1 MGVQISDPAMAELVD
16 AGACQVVQEMGHPEA
31 SVSNDVRV
39 QVPLAGPSITEATA
53 VATSAVP
60 GRQRRSSLQNF
71 LHFST
76 GLAV

>member
-1 MGVQISDPAMAELVD
+1 
-16 AGACQVVQEMGHPEA
+16 
-31 SVSNDVRV
+31 
-39 QVPLAGPSITEATA
+39 